1 MNFNFNHSKTR
12 IMAMF
17 YFMKEENEK
26 SLKKILIHSS
36 VVIESF
42 FCLIKYR
49 ILLLDKNKLI
59 DNTALQTLEHV
70 QNLNQHCQI
79 SSFLPEAKYWS

>member
-1 MNFNFNHSKTR
+1 M
-12 IMAMF
+12 I
-17 YFMKEENEK
+17 NEK
-26 SLKKILIHSS
+26 SLNKKKILIHNP
-36 VVIESF
+36 VVIESL

-79 SSFLPEAKYWS
+79 SSFSPEAKYWS